1 MPMVEQRCQCKN
13 AIQWKGG
20 MGEQRKTKLQ
30 LMLLLPISY
39 LEKTLGPDFRWH
51 DLLSNNIPGNTS
63 GGQGLTIEQL
73 GRL

>member
-1 MPMVEQRCQCKN
+1 
-13 AIQWKGG
+13 

-51 DLLSNNIPGNTS
+51 DLLSNITF
-63 GGQGLTIEQL
+63 QAILL
-73 GRL
+73 VDKV